1 MAQLQGTDGLGFDF
15 SSLISSAG
23 SLVKTLAPEAI
34 KASVTKRIAK
44 ANAKTASYAQQA
56 AAPRPAAQQQT
67 PQAQQAQAAAQQRPG
82 YDFNQL
88 IKPAAVVGGLGIA
101 AVVIN
106 NLTKKKGD

>member
-1 MAQLQGTDGLGFDF
+1 MAQLQGTDDLGFINF
-15 SSLISSAG
+15 STLVSSAG

-44 ANAKTASYAQQA
+44 ANAKTASYAKQA
-56 AAPRPAAQQQT
+56 AAPRPAAQQPAQMAPAA
-67 PQAQQAQAAAQQRPG
+67 PQRTG
-82 YDFNQL
+82 FDFNQL

-106 NLTKKKGD
+106 NMTKKKGD

>member
-1 MAQLQGTDGLGFDF
+1 MAQLQGTDDLGFINF
-15 SSLISSAG
+15 STLVSSAG

-56 AAPRPAAQQQT
+56 AAPRPVAQQ
-67 PQAQQAQAAAQQRPG
+67 PAQMAPAAQQRTG
-82 YDFNQL
+82 FDFNQL

-106 NLTKKKGD
+106 NMTKKKGD